1 MNLAQITLGMVDRPA
16 TALAAAAARPRSWWL
31 PAVLLV
37 LTTLLLLW
45 IAAPIRTKTANE
57 LSAQMIERITA
68 SMAEEQAK
76 QVLDAARPVTEVQ
89 LILTGGATLLLSMGL
104 GWVLRGTVAHFS
116 SIAAGGQSV
125 WGNTFAACLWS
136 TLPFVFRNLLQ
147 SAYILAMKQDIAHE
161 GLALLVSS
169 GEAMKDG
176 TNLLYAALANA
187 DLFALWHIILFGLAI
202 AAATKVGRGKGMVM
216 ALIIWLVFAAV
227 KLVPVAVG
235 AAFTGRFM
243 G

>member
-1 MNLAQITLGMVDRPA
+1 
-16 TALAAAAARPRSWWL
+16 
-31 PAVLLV
+31 
-37 LTTLLLLW
+37 
-45 IAAPIRTKTANE
+45 
-57 LSAQMIERITA
+57 
-68 SMAEEQAK
+68 
-76 QVLDAARPVTEVQ
+76 
-89 LILTGGATLLLSMGL
+89 
-104 GWVLRGTVAHFS
+104 
-116 SIAAGGQSV
+116 V